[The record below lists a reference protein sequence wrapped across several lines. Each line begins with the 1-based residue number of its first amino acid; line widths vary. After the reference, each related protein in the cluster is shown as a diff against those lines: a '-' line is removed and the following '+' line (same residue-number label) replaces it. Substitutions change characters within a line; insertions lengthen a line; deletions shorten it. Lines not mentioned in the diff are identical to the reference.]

1 MCYAYFKRRL
11 AVPIIRVQSVIS
23 SSAVVTIILLS
34 AAIVAVLVSGL
45 SDMDATATVAKHSV
59 FLKLSAPTSL
69 PWGRTVSFTAI
80 LTDTTNTKTPIE
92 GALIHFEGSGVRGD
106 AYAVTDSTG
115 KAIWTGTAP
124 SIVDKG
130 WAVQA
135 RYDGDSQYYSTDSS
149 VKTYSTVKHN
159 VDLLISVS
167 NSKIPWGAPTS
178 FTATLRDTSTGYTPI
193 SEAVIK
199 LEGTGAKNL
208 TNDQKTDANGKAVWN
223 GTAPSVLH
231 TGWTVQA
238 QYVGN
243 AQYNFAESPVK
254 IYSTTPHSTFLSLT
268 VSPSNAVVGNNYKVT
283 GILNDNVTNST
294 VAKKTISFRADSP
307 VTIPDV
313 TTDSSGKYT
322 VSRLTAPH
330 VPGLYFF
337 DAKFKGDPLYNASST
352 DSILI
357 VSYAYTPS
365 HDIAIQPSSY
375 NVHVNGTTVYARNT
389 TTGVDEFKGGDAA
402 RVINKA
408 INATQS
414 GSIHISEGHYITKST
429 IRPKSD
435 TQIIGEGINNTI
447 FTPLE
452 NRSLIVNAH
461 PNDPTLGIGDRN
473 IVLGNFTINYEGV
486 GGGDAINLVSVEN
499 SRIFQ
504 VRIEN
509 ISRPSNAIEFDGC
522 NNIIVE
528 SVQFFNIGGSA
539 IQMSDS
545 YTGWMTA
552 NHKGSNNITVIDAYA
567 SNVGKER
574 KVAAFNAFTRDTA
587 ISGTNNITF
596 TKILVENSYSGFD
609 FAKFGSGYKVIDATI
624 LDSLS
629 RGIAIRGMN
638 NIITNATIFNTGSH
652 GILASDSQNTTIG
665 ETIIFGSKGNN
676 IAVTDSVDIKI
687 MNNTVGNKVASKFAS
702 VSLTNTFRSSIE
714 GTVILNNSQVPNY
727 IVEEKG
733 GSDYNKIVISN
744 QFTMPVN
751 KVGVHTTISS
761 GSG

>member
-1 MCYAYFKRRL
+1 MCYAYFKLRL
-11 AVPIIRVQSVIS
+11 TVPIIRVQSFIG
-23 SSAVVTIILLS
+23 SSAVVTILLLS
-34 AAIVAVLVSGL
+34 AAIVASLSSGL
-45 SDMDATATVAKHSV
+45 SDMDATATVSKHSV

-92 GALIHFEGSGVRGD
+92 GALIRFEGSGVRGD

-124 SIVDKG
+124 SIVDEG
-130 WAVQA
+130 WTVQA

-149 VKTYSTVKHN
+149 VKEYSTVKHN
-159 VDLLISVS
+159 VDLLVSVPD
-167 NSKIPWGAPTS
+167 SKIPWGTPTS
-178 FTATLRDTSTGYTPI
+178 FTATLRDTSTGYTPVAGAAI
-193 SEAVIK
+193 QWD
-199 LEGTGAKNL
+199 GTGAKGPSN
-208 TNDQKTDANGKAVWN
+208 QKTNANGNSVWT
-223 GTAPSVLH
+223 GTAPSILH

-243 AQYNFAESPVK
+243 AQYNLAESPVE

-268 VSPSNAVVGNNYKVT
+268 VSPKNAVVGNYYKVT
-283 GILNDNVTNST
+283 GILNDNLTNST
-294 VAKKTISFRADSP
+294 VAKRTISFRADSP
-307 VTIPDV
+307 VTIPDA

-322 VSRLTAPH
+322 VSGLTAPR

-337 DAKFKGDPLYNASST
+337 DAKFKGDPLYNASSS

-357 VSYAYTPS
+357 VSQAYTPS

-375 NVHVNGTTVYARNT
+375 IVHTNGTMIYARNT
-389 TTGVDEFKGGDAA
+389 TTGVDEFKGGDAS

-414 GSIHISEGHYITKST
+414 GSIHISEGQYVTKST

-435 TQIIGEGINNTI
+435 TQIIGDGINNTF

-486 GGGDAINLVSVEN
+486 GGGDAINLVSVEK

-504 VRIEN
+504 LRIEN
-509 ISRPSNAIEFDGC
+509 ISRPSDAIEFDGC

-545 YTGWMTA
+545 YNGWGTA

-574 KVAAFNAFTRDTA
+574 KVAAFNAFARDTA

-609 FAKFGSGYKVIDATI
+609 FAKFGSGYKVIEATI

-652 GILASDSQNTTIG
+652 GILASDSQNITIG
-665 ETIIFGSKGNN
+665 ESTIFGSKGNN
-676 IAVTDSVDIKI
+676 IAITDSVGIKI
-687 MNNTVGNKVASKFAS
+687 INNTVGNKVASKFAS
-702 VSLTNTFRSSIE
+702 VSLTNTFRSTIE
-714 GTVILNNSQVPNY
+714 GIVILNNSQVPY

-733 GSDYNKIVISN
+733 GSDYNKIIISN
-744 QFTMPVN
+744 QFTMPAK
-751 KVGVHTTISS
+751 KVGAHTTLSG